1 MVKVKS
7 PLEAY
12 QFLPQTNCGDCGFNT
27 CMAFA
32 AQLIERTKDIEDC
45 PYMKEPK
52 YKEKLEKLKDYLAP
66 LVSLVRVGV
75 GDNQVLI
82 GGEEVL
88 YRHELTYYNKTAIAI
103 EVTDEMKEDE
113 IIKRS
118 KFAQDFT
125 KEYIGMILKLEMVA
139 IRSVSKDAEKFK
151 KAVKTVADNVKIPL
165 ILCSFDPKILEA
177 GLEVV
182 KDRRPLIY
190 AATRENWEE
199 VGKLALKYNVPLA
212 VFAPNDLELM
222 RSITR
227 ALLVMGIEEI
237 VLDPGT
243 YPQGEGISTTVNNL
257 VMLRRAAIEEGQKD
271 LGFPLMTV
279 PAVAWLTEGDDITKA
294 NLEAIVSNICLV
306 NFSDLMILH
315 CIEPW
320 MIIPLI
326 TLRENLYTDPRR
338 PVSVEPGLKEIGS
351 PTDMSPVMFTTNFAL
366 TYYTVASDIESGNID
381 CWLLVVDTEGI
392 GVESAVAGGQLNASR
407 VKETMDETKIEEKVK
422 HRTIVIPGMAA
433 RITGELEDISGWKVV
448 VGPRDSSGIPK
459 LVSTLELK

>member
-12 QFLPQTNCGDCGFNT
+12 QFLPQTNCGDCGFST

-32 AQLIERTKDIEDC
+32 AQLIERTKMIEDC
-45 PYMKEPK
+45 PYMEEPK
-52 YKEKLEKLKDYLAP
+52 YKAKLEKLMDYLAP
-66 LVSLVRVGV
+66 LVEAVRVGV
-75 GDNQVLI
+75 GENQVLI

-103 EVTDEMKEDE
+103 EVTDEMDEEE

-139 IRSVSKDAEKFK
+139 IRSVSNNPEKFK
-151 KAVKTVADNVKIPL
+151 KAVKTVVDNVKIPFM
-165 ILCSFDPKILEA
+165 LCSFDPKILEA
-177 GLEVV
+177 GLEVA

-190 AATRENWEE
+190 AATRKNWEE
-199 VGKLALKYNVPLA
+199 VGKLALKYDVPLA
-212 VFAPNDLELM
+212 VFAPNDLELL

-227 ALLVMGIEEI
+227 ALMVMGVEEI

-243 YPQGEGISTTVNNL
+243 FPHGEGISTTVSNL
-257 VMLRRAAIEEGQKD
+257 VMLRRAAIEKEQKD
-271 LGFPLMTV
+271 LGFPLITV

-294 NLEAIVSNICLV
+294 NLEAIVANTSLI

-315 CIEPW
+315 SIDPW

-326 TLRENLYTDPRR
+326 TLRENIYTDPRR
-338 PVSVEPGLKEIGS
+338 PVSVESGLREIGS
-351 PTDMSPVMFTTNFAL
+351 PTDTSPVMFTTNFAL
-366 TYYTVASDIESGNID
+366 TYYTVASDIEGGNID
-381 CWLLVVDTEGI
+381 CWLLVIDTEGI
-392 GVESAVAGGQLNASR
+392 GVESAVAGGQLSASK
-407 VKETMDETKIEEKVK
+407 VKETMDDTKIDEKVK
-422 HRTIVIPGMAA
+422 HKTIVIPGMAA
-433 RITGELEDISGWKVV
+433 RIMGELEDISGWNVV

-459 LVSTLELK
+459 LAATLELK